1 MYIYNVTMRNEICY
15 IFSSP
20 KNGNSNWISLK
31 RNVSLQSSKRE
42 YIWQSTV
49 VLTHESRSPSTHI

>member
-1 MYIYNVTMRNEICY
+1 MKYVIY
-15 IFSSP
+15 FLLQ
-20 KNGNSNWISLK
+20 KNGTSNWISLK

-49 VLTHESRSPSTHI
+49 VLGRVSRSPPTHI